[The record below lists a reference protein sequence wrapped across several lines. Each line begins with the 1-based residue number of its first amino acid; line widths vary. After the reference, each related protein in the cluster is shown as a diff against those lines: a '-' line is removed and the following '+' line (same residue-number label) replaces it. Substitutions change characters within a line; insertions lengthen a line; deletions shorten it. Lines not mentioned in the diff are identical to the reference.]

1 MAEIKY
7 GKGIGGFL
15 GSMPTIDYQYT
26 PMPFNEMLSMAQM
39 GFKMREANNETT
51 GEINKL
57 YDSAVLGVDESV
69 FDQKQEAFTGR
80 LKDEMSKAGGSLGQL
95 NSFLNQELRTAGAD
109 KTYVGATNSAAAY
122 KQDLA
127 DTAKNVKDP
136 ILQQFYPQKA
146 LSAYSESGGAAAGS
160 SYSPIAQRSNLTYTD
175 AQKVISSAVSR
186 VQPQITQR
194 LNQVELDGTT
204 GDQLVTYKQKEY
216 QNLKNH
222 LTELVNHNLD
232 LQRYYSDI
240 AEATGQDYETVVN
253 KVIESEAKMGQIFDY
268 KEGKISQTAGSKR
281 QQPYTYTGPSF
292 AVDLEGMYGA
302 DNVQDSFKNLEA
314 GTKDGTISQADY
326 TAKRSLLQNAANK
339 AGLTPDDLASIE
351 RPSFG
356 FPLSGGSVRAQQ
368 KRAQDLKLK
377 GFKSVEERFQT
388 SFDEIAKNA
397 TINPDYNLYEPTSG
411 AQQKAI
417 ASLSNMVEYT
427 NDMVVEAVKVNNE
440 WEPVEDQT
448 DLNLSGASIESVST
462 RPYWDNNTNQSVVKV
477 QGKLKPAKKGEPAP
491 IFEAIIPTMT
501 AVGTNTDLKA
511 YYSSPTMNELSRLMV
526 KGQKVGGARLNEF
539 TEALK
544 QMSDDPNLQNSNN
557 TYAVRADEDG
567 TYTLLLIDKITTES
581 IKTADKDLEFTAK
594 TLTEL
599 ASEIDRIIQES
610 AKQ

>member
-57 YDSAVLGVDESV
+57 YDSSVLGVDQPV
-69 FDQKQEAFTGR
+69 FDQKQEAFAGK

-95 NSFLNQELRTAGAD
+95 NSFLNQELRAAGAD
-109 KTYVGATNSAAAY
+109 KTYVGATNSVAAY

-146 LSAYSESGGAAAGS
+146 LSAYSESGGAATGA

-268 KEGKISQTAGSKR
+268 KEGKISQSAGSKR
-281 QQPYTYTGPSF
+281 QQPYIYTGPAS

-302 DNVQDSFKNLEA
+302 DNVQDALKNLEA
-314 GTKDGTISQADY
+314 ETQNDAISQADY

-339 AGLTPDDLASIE
+339 AGLTPDDLASIK
-351 RPSFG
+351 RPSYG
-356 FPLSGGSVRAQQ
+356 YPQSGGSQRGQQ
-368 KRAQDLKLK
+368 REAEALKRK
-377 GFKSVEERFQT
+377 GFKSVGERFQT
-388 SFDEIAKNA
+388 SFDEITENA
-397 TINPDYNLYEPTSG
+397 TMNPDYSLYEPTKG
-411 AQQKAI
+411 VQKQAI
-417 ASLSNMVEYT
+417 AALSNMVGYT
-427 NDMVVEAVKVNNE
+427 DDMVVQSVVVNNE
-440 WEPVEDQT
+440 WESVEDQT
-448 DLNLSGASIESVST
+448 DINLFGANIESVST

-477 QGKLKPAKKGEPAP
+477 QGKLKPAKTGELGSK
-491 IFEAIIPTMT
+491 FEAIVPVTTI
-501 AVGTNTDLKA
+501 AGVNQDLKA
-511 YYSSPTMNELSRLMV
+511 FYASPTMNELSRLMV
-526 KGQKVGGARLNEF
+526 KGQKVSGARLNEF
-539 TEALK
+539 TEVVR
-544 QMSDDPNLQNSNN
+544 QVSDDPNVQNLNN
-557 TYAVRADEDG
+557 AYAVEANEDG
-567 TYTLLLIDKITTES
+567 TYSIVLIDKVTTES
-581 IKTADKDLEFTAK
+581 IKTDLEEVTAK

-599 ASEIDRIIQES
+599 SIEIDRIIQES